1 MSKEGFKKAPP
12 ARPITAMPQRSISPM
27 YARSDVFN
35 GNQTGEID
43 FRASNNRPSSAN
55 LLATS
60 MSNAQLMTRP
70 STAGPAFGRAST
82 GSLLQS
88 ASSANLPVKL
98 PRYVETDK
106 QVCRFFGHFYQQRP
120 WESNGPL
127 GNPILEQ
134 KMVRKMTFYYYIYD
148 DTVEISEPRT
158 MNSGLPQG
166 VFFRRGQLTKDDEG
180 TRVALIDF
188 APGNSIRVLGRE
200 FHLTDAD
207 SFTRDY
213 FK

>member
-1 MSKEGFKKAPP
+1 
-12 ARPITAMPQRSISPM
+12 MPVRSTSPM
-27 YARSDVFN
+27 YARSDIFN

-43 FRASNNRPSSAN
+43 FRASMNRPSSAN
-55 LLATS
+55 LLAVS
-60 MSNAQLMTRP
+60 MSNPQLTRP
-70 STAGPAFGRAST
+70 STAGPTFGRAST
-82 GSLLQS
+82 GNLNQS
-88 ASSANLPVKL
+88 ASSANMPVKL

-106 QVCRFFGHFYQQRP
+106 QVCRFYGHFHQQRP
-120 WESNGPL
+120 WEHNGPL
-127 GNPILEQ
+127 GNPVLEQ

-158 MNSGLPQG
+158 INSGLPQG
-166 VFFRRGQLTKDDEG
+166 IFFRRGQITKDDDG
-180 TRVALIDF
+180 NRLSLIDLT
-188 APGNSIRVLGRE
+188 PGNTVRILGRE